1 MRQAN
6 GDLVEK
12 EILDLSFI
20 NKFTRSQIEAEIK
33 RQEKIF
39 PIILNTQNKN
49 VAELNDEKEELERQ
63 LKMNPNLFQIPN
75 FDSKIMNTNYQ
86 TRTSSPVVM
95 VQAPVF
101 INSTPKQKSSNMDHM
116 RGFHAEPHIYQRNM
130 SNSAQDLNINNV
142 IIK

>member
-6 GDLVEK
+6 GVLVEK
-12 EILDLSFI
+12 EILDLNFI

-39 PIILNTQNKN
+39 PIILNNQNRN
-49 VAELNDEKEELERQ
+49 VAEINDDKEELERQ
-63 LKMNPNLFQIPN
+63 LKMNPKLFQIPN
-75 FDSKIMNTNYQ
+75 IDIKMVNANYQ
-86 TRTSSPVVM
+86 TRRSSPIVV
-95 VQAPVF
+95 VQAPAF
-101 INSTPKQKSSNMDHM
+101 INSGPKQKNSHIDQM

-130 SNSAQDLNINNV
+130 SNSAHDLNKNNV